1 MSRRS
6 KYKRGNREPK
16 LGGREGVEREICR
29 KGAGRAGLMGEE
41 DDVMF
46 ERAGK
51 LDPEAKDGGGW

>member
-1 MSRRS
+1 VW
-6 KYKRGNREPK
+6 
-16 LGGREGVEREICR
+16 GGKREGKRKVCR

-51 LDPEAKDGGGW
+51 LDPDVKDGGGW

>member
-1 MSRRS
+1 VWGV
-6 KYKRGNREPK
+6 K
-16 LGGREGVEREICR
+16 REGKRKVCR

-51 LDPEAKDGGGW
+51 LDPDVKDGGGW